1 MDTFLQLDTGG
12 VYDDDDLDISAPVDL
27 ETQIQRHV
35 VETSPT
41 ETLFGDQPCPPVV
54 AGEEVIDTEHEQLA
68 ATDLDKLE
76 RQHYLQRVSS
86 IENEMR
92 EAEKEIQQRIDA
104 MKHILEL
111 KDSRQQLIQYMAL
124 KQETGRD
131 DDVVDIVEDLLQC
144 ANRMNNEED
153 SEVATLGAFFF
164 LSDRQEPKIRHRTTM
179 QPVVVAMMEAVNGL
193 DHDTSF

>member
-76 RQHYLQRVSS
+76 RQHFYSAFHPLRTRCGRRRKRFSS
-86 IENEMR
+86 GSTR
-92 EAEKEIQQRIDA
+92 
-104 MKHILEL
+104 
-111 KDSRQQLIQYMAL
+111 
-124 KQETGRD
+124 
-131 DDVVDIVEDLLQC
+131 
-144 ANRMNNEED
+144 
-153 SEVATLGAFFF
+153 
-164 LSDRQEPKIRHRTTM
+164 
-179 QPVVVAMMEAVNGL
+179 
-193 DHDTSF
+193 